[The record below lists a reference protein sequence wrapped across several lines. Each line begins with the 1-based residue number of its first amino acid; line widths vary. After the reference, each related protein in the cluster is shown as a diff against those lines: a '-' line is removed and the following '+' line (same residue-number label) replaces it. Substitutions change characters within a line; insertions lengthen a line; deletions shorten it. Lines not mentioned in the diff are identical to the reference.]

1 MLQTLKAS
9 DNLSATERELT
20 TTDNAPTDMAT
31 AFNVNTEA
39 LMQREMFMQAK
50 SHDLLYYALMSF
62 KICGG
67 EKQPHPTS
75 VTILS
80 TARCVIG
87 S

>member
-1 MLQTLKAS
+1 MLHVADFKSVRQSLY
-9 DNLSATERELT
+9 DERELT
-20 TTDNAPTDMAT
+20 ATDNAPTDMAT

-39 LMQREMFMQAK
+39 HRDSQAK
-50 SHDLLYYALMSF
+50 SHDVLYYALMCF